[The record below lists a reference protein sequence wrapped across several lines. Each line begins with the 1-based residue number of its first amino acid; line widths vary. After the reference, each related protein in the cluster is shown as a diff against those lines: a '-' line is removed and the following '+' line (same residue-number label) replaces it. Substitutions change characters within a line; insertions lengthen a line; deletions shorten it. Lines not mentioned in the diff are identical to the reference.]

1 MKTKYVSLI
10 AGVAVMAG
18 MVLTGCRDEN
28 ILSEGE
34 GRMTLN
40 ASVMN
45 DITVV
50 SRALDAEEIAELST
64 KATIWISDS
73 KKGRIHTFEG
83 LASFP
88 TEGLPLEVGSYVAEA
103 WVGDSVPASWDKKRF
118 KGTAPFEIVKG
129 QNTQVDLSCHIRNT
143 LVSLDIDPDVEG
155 VLQDMKLT
163 IGLNDGVTDGSHSLA
178 FEGDK
183 LTSKGYYMVNSRTD
197 GLTWTIEGTDIT
209 NNKPVSKSGVFRDTE
224 VADKPSL
231 ANATEYI
238 FRVKYDTAGEIKLGG
253 AYLTIEVDAE
263 PIETVEQ
270 EILIAIAPDIKGIGF
285 SLAEPVVAEP
295 GGVGRRSI
303 YVTGSCELKNVS
315 ISGTLLNALDAPAN
329 FYDLLNMTD
338 NIRERLLERGVEV
351 ETLNRLQAHP
361 DWISNVRINLDE
373 AALNALPEGSYNF
386 TVEATDAL
394 GQTKSMTMELEVSLA
409 PVQAAP
415 APQTTSYTEVTLTAK
430 LLDANSSNQGFE
442 VRRVDSRAYEDWTFV
457 AAQLNGTTLAA
468 NISGLAAGATYEGRA
483 VATTADGQKFEGK
496 TFTFETKAYPQLPN
510 AGFEDWCKG
519 GDKDKVDLICADKG
533 SVFWDSGNHGS
544 ATMSRSVTEKDTS
557 VKHGGTCSAR
567 LRSQFVGL
575 GSLGKFAA
583 GNIFIGKYLK
593 TDGTDG
599 ELGWGR
605 EWDKDARPKALHG
618 WMKYTPGT
626 VDQTVYKAAAK
637 KAPSEVLD
645 EFPTGAKDKGIIYV
659 ALVDHSE
666 VYSDY
671 PDFPVVIKTKTA
683 QLFDKTAQKV
693 KAYGEMII
701 SEATPGNEMVEFT
714 INLEDVNPGDFSHLM
729 IVCSASKG
737 GDYFLGGEGSTL
749 WIDDFELIY

>member
-34 GRMTLN
+34 GRMMLN

-50 SRALDAEEIAELST
+50 SRALDAEEIAELSS

-73 KKGRIHTFEG
+73 KKGLIHTFEG

-295 GGVGRRSI
+295 GGVGRRSL

-373 AALNALPEGSYNF
+373 AALNALPEGSYDF

-394 GQTKSMTMELEVSLA
+394 GQTKTMKMELEVSLA

-457 AAQLNGTTLAA
+457 AAQLNGTTLTAP
-468 NISGLAAGATYEGRA
+468 ISGLAAGATYEGRA

-510 AGFEDWCKG
+510 AGFEDWS
-519 GDKDKVDLICADKG
+519 KDGKVDLIAAGGDKNN
-533 SVFWDSGNHGS
+533 VFWDSGNHGS
-544 ATMSRSVTEKDTS
+544 STMSKSVTEKDTS
-557 VKHGGTCSAR
+557 VKHGGSCSAR

-575 GSLGKFAA
+575 GSIGRFAA

-605 EWDKDARPKALHG
+605 EWDKNARPKALRG
-618 WMKYTPGT
+618 WIKYTPGQ
-626 VDQTVYKAAAK
+626 VDQKKVYDKVPSSTPKELKA
-637 KAPSEVLD
+637 
-645 EFPTGAKDKGIIYV
+645 EFQPGSYDKGIIYV